1 MNLMCLFLII
11 DIGSGLDSGD
21 CIASLLASSS
31 HALCL
36 HVSIAPKCVWYC

>member
-1 MNLMCLFLII
+1 MNLMCLLLII

-31 HALCL
+31 HALFL
-36 HVSIAPKCVWYC
+36 HVSIVSKCAWYC